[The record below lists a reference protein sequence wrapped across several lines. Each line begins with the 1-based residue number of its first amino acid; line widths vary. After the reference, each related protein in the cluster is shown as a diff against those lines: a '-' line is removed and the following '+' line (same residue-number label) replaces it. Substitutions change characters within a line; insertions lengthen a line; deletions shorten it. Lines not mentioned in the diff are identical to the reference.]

1 MTLHKRM
8 NRRMDDDND
17 GKLNLDEF
25 LENTYRTYKSYD
37 DGDGTDFPSAEET
50 FVELDTNKDK

>member
-1 MTLHKRM
+1 M

>member
-1 MTLHKRM
+1 
-8 NRRMDDDND
+8 MDDDND

-25 LENTYRTYKSYD
+25 LENTYRTYKSYAEFED

>member
-1 MTLHKRM
+1 M

-25 LENTYRTYKSYD
+25 LENTYRTYKSYAEFED
-37 DGDGTDFPSAEET
+37 DGDGADFPSAEET
-50 FVELDTNKDK
+50 FAGLDTNKDK